1 VKAVNLIPA
10 DAGRI
15 SGHGRE
21 LPRGPAYVVLAL
33 LGIAL
38 AFVTV
43 YVLTTNTISQ
53 RKAKLAAIQQQ
64 ATEVQAQAQR
74 LANYAQFAKLA
85 QERADTVRQL
95 ASSRFDWHAAL
106 SDLSKVVPAD
116 TSLQSLLGTVAPGV
130 AVTGPGGGV
139 GGASPGDTSTLRS
152 DIANPA
158 FELRG
163 CTKTQDDVARL
174 MSRLRVMNGVTR
186 VTLADSVKQDAA
198 AGAATVSTAGASSGG
213 CHSNQPSFDL
223 VVFFQPLPGAA
234 AAAGQLG
241 STPVSTPAGTT
252 PPGGSTGTASTIST
266 TSTTSQSTA
275 TPAGGSTAVGSSTG
289 GSK

>member
-10 DAGRI
+10 EAGRI
-15 SGHGRE
+15 SGPRRE
-21 LPRGPAYVVLAL
+21 LPRGPGYIVLGL

-38 AFVTV
+38 ALVTV
-43 YVLTTNTISQ
+43 YVLTSNTISQ
-53 RKAKLAAIQQQ
+53 RKAKLAVVQQQ
-64 ATEVQAQAQR
+64 ATQVQAQAQR

-95 ASSRFDWHAAL
+95 ASSRFDWRAAL
-106 SDLSKVVPAD
+106 GDLAKVVPAD
-116 TSLQSLLGTVAPGV
+116 TSLQALLGTVAPGV
-130 AVTGPGGGV
+130 SVSGPGGGV
-139 GGASPGDTSTLRS
+139 GGATSSDTSTLRA
-152 DIANPA
+152 DIPNPA

-186 VTLADSVKQDAA
+186 VTLADSVKQDTAQ
-198 AGAATVSTAGASSGG
+198 GAATVSTGTSSAGCLA
-213 CHSNQPSFDL
+213 NQPSFDL

-234 AAAGQLG
+234 AAAGQLS
-241 STPVSTPAGTT
+241 STPVSTPAST
-252 PPGGSTGTASTIST
+252 PAPSGSTGTASTTST
-266 TSTTSQSTA
+266 TSTTQSTT
-275 TPAGGSTAVGSSTG
+275 TPAGGGTAVSTSTG